1 GADGIATAT
10 LTNTAAGHSVVT
22 ATVNG
27 SSQTVST
34 TVVADDSTATLTAAN
49 LTVTSDN
56 AVANGTAT
64 NGVQARV
71 TDAHS
76 NPVAGQSV

>member
-1 GADGIATAT
+1 
-10 LTNTAAGHSVVT
+10 
-22 ATVNG
+22 
-27 SSQTVST
+27 
-34 TVVADDSTATLTAAN
+34 LTAAN

-76 NPVAGQSV
+76 NPVAGQSVSFTATNGATVTTVIGTTGADGIATATLTNTAAG